1 MELNQ
6 FESKFNA
13 FLEDLKSA
21 QAPEVYW
28 QRGYAMPKKI
38 TEDALL
44 FVGLNPSFP
53 KGAGLGSDSYE
64 LSQDGDGYY
73 AKFNLIAKACGD
85 DVKWDHF
92 DLLPIRHTNQRNIER
107 DVVFR
112 HPSITNGYLHNVSK
126 VILENIKPK
135 AVIVV
140 NATARLLLG
149 KDQNEHAEQE
159 QDKKIWMGYQFKF
172 CEKDGAC
179 YIKNSAALKDVPFFF
194 SGMLT
199 GRRALD
205 NGSYERLKWHIAKV
219 VKGN

>member
-44 FVGLNPSFP
+44 FVGLNPSF
-53 KGAGLGSDSYE
+53 KKDAQLGSHLYSIE
-64 LSQDGDGYY
+64 QNERGYY
-73 AKFNLIAKACGD
+73 TKFNPIAKACGD
-85 DVKWDHF
+85 DVKWHHF
-92 DLLPIRHTNQRNIER
+92 DLLPIRHTSQKNVER
-107 DVVFR
+107 DVIFR
-112 HPSITNGYLHNVSK
+112 HPGITNGYLHNVSK
-126 VILENIKPK
+126 VILENLKPK
-135 AVIVV
+135 AVVVV

-159 QDKKIWMGYQFKF
+159 KHKKIWMGYQFKF
-172 CEKDGAC
+172 CESNGAC
-179 YIKNSAALKDVPFFF
+179 YIENSAALKDVPFFF

-199 GRRALD
+199 GKGPLD
-205 NGSYERLKWHIAKV
+205 TGSYERLKWHVAKV